1 MRQINAI
8 ASNTFKIILREKTL
22 YFIIVIAVVFGI
34 FSLFLKPLV
43 LGELK
48 KIVYDFSFSIM
59 FFMGVLIAIIIGT
72 IVIQTEYKQKTIYLI
87 LSKPISRDKFIIGK
101 FIGMFISILL
111 VEIILSI
118 VFILIILISKVPL
131 TVDFFYSF
139 LFIQLQLLIVC
150 SLSIF
155 FSSFAT
161 PITSAVFT
169 SLTVISGI
177 FISSA
182 LNIGHLFD
190 KLSNVSKIFLTVL
203 SFILPALSELDMKV
217 LSYSN
222 ISIGLDFLFFS
233 ISYSLLYSIACLLLT
248 IVIFSRKEFN

>member
-8 ASNTFKIILREKTL
+8 AANTLKIILREKVL

-59 FFMGVLIAIIIGT
+59 FFMGVLISIVIGT
-72 IVIQTEYKQKTIYLI
+72 MVIQTEYKQKTIYLI
-87 LSKPISRDKFIIGK
+87 LSKPISREKFIIGK
-101 FIGMFISILL
+101 FIGMFVSILI
-111 VEIILSI
+111 VELMLSVI
-118 VFILIILISKVPL
+118 FVLIILVSKVPL
-131 TVDFFYSF
+131 TADFFYSF

-150 SLSIF
+150 SISIL

-161 PITSAVFT
+161 PITGAVFT
-169 SLTVISGI
+169 SLTVMAGI

-182 LNIGHLFD
+182 LNIGQLFD
-190 KLSNVSKIFLTVL
+190 KLSNFSKLILTVI

-217 LSYSN
+217 LTYSD
-222 ISIGLDFLFFS
+222 ISLNWNFVLFS

-248 IVIFSRKEFN
+248 IIIFSKKEFN